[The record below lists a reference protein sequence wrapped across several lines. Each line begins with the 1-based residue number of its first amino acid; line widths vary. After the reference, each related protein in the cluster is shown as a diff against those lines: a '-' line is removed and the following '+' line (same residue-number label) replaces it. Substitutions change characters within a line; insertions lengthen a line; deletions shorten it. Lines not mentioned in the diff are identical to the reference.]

1 MALPPLPDVFG
12 NYAVRGIA
20 EILPPE
26 SVSWLPTTVGWRVLG
41 LVLLV
46 LAVRQSWRGWQHWLR
61 NRYRGAAIRELD
73 KISTESASTNAQLIA
88 ISLLLKATA
97 LQAYPR
103 EEIAAL
109 TGRDWIE
116 WLNATGGQA
125 TFSSESSSLPAEH
138 VYRGQAE
145 VKDRALAS
153 LHDTSRLW
161 IKQHLQAASH
171 A

>member
-1 MALPPLPDVFG
+1 MPLPTLPDVFG
-12 NYAVRGIA
+12 NYAVRGIT
-20 EILPPE
+20 EILAPE
-26 SVSWLPTTVGWRVLG
+26 SVRWLPTTVGWKVLG

-46 LAVRQSWRGWQHWLR
+46 VALRQAWRSWQHWLR
-61 NRYRGAAIRELD
+61 NRYRGAAIRELE
-73 KISTESASTNAQLIA
+73 IIATTSGTPQAQLAA
-88 ISLLLKATA
+88 ISRLLKATA

-109 TGRDWIE
+109 TGRDWTE

-125 TFSSESSSLPAEH
+125 TFSNESSYLLAEH

-145 VKDRALAS
+145 VNGQALAS
-153 LHDTSRLW
+153 LRDTSRLW
-161 IKQHLQAASH
+161 IKQHLQGPSH